1 MTFSDTEFYYSS
13 FQINSNEQIK
23 IIGEEAKHISAV
35 MRHKVD
41 DEIYVTNGNGKVF
54 KCRITSINKNEILL
68 KLIDNYTLQNKF
80 SSITFYIPIL
90 KFADRFEFALEKSAE
105 LGIKNYK
112 IFSADKSHNRGVK
125 IDRWQNILISAMK
138 QSLQSFIPKVE
149 FIELKNQNI
158 DNDRN
163 IIFEQKAD
171 LSFSNFLLEL
181 KGKLSKSENINLFFG
196 PEAGLIKSDI
206 DKIANPVFVKM
217 NDNRLRSETAIITA
231 ASLITNILD

>member
-23 IIGEEAKHISAV
+23 ITGVEAKHISAV

-41 DEIYVTNGNGKVF
+41 DEIYVTDGNGKVF

-68 KLIDNYTLQNKF
+68 KLIDNYTLQNKY

-105 LGIKNYK
+105 LGINNYK

-163 IIFEQKAD
+163 IIFDQKAD
-171 LSFSNFLLEL
+171 LTFSNFLIEL

-196 PEAGLIKSDI
+196 PEAGLTKSDI